1 MVKKRGKKL
10 MLHHIFTL
18 SLLVSTLFISPQ
30 DKPVSPVSKTT
41 NNNLTT
47 NNNPSIGSNAPVLN
61 IEYKPQF
68 ISNMTSVIEAIGI
81 KVGDITVIIKQAIRD
96 HITKKNYN
104 YAKNII
110 KQLLWDHRYHIAGGA
125 VASSYSAT
133 SLLLIADYH
142 HLNNSMF
149 WAYWKHQSTF
159 EDLCAIPQ
167 KELAKELML
176 AIGQHHFNKD
186 NPTDLAYP
194 LITFIKDI
202 DWEINTIK
210 RYIATTKILKQL
222 YLMPI
227 FPTNEKKLTRATKM
241 LERAL
246 FIKHIF
252 LSWLADYN
260 LTSTEKLNAN

>member
-1 MVKKRGKKL
+1 
-10 MLHHIFTL
+10 MLYRIFAL
-18 SLLVSTLFISPQ
+18 SLFLSILFVSPQ
-30 DKPVSPVSKTT
+30 DNPAGTTT
-41 NNNLTT
+41 NHNTT
-47 NNNPSIGSNAPVLN
+47 LNNNPNIGSNAPICNVK
-61 IEYKPQF
+61 IKPQF
-68 ISNMTSVIEAIGI
+68 ATNITTIIEAIGV

-96 HITKKNYN
+96 HITKENYN

-110 KQLLWDHRYHIAGGA
+110 KQLLWQHRYHIAGGA
-125 VASSYSAT
+125 IASSYSAT
-133 SLLLIADYH
+133 SLLLVTDYY

-149 WAYWKHQSTF
+149 WAYWKRQSTF

-210 RYIATTKILKQL
+210 RYIATTNILKQI

-227 FPTNEKKLTRATKM
+227 FPTNEKKLHRATKM

-260 LTSTEKLNAN
+260 LTSTEKLNTN